1 MYFESVGKRVTQGQ
15 KAVQYTA
22 LSREMMEFE
31 NELAISGVM
40 ERLERTTEGIKKE
53 KEEEKKR

>member
-1 MYFESVGKRVTQGQ
+1 VGKRVTQGQ